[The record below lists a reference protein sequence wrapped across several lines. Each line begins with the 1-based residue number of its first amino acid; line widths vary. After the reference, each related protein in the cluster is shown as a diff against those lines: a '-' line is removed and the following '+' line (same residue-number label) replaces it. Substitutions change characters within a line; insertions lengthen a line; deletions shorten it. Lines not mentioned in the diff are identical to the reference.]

1 MSVNAWAAKVSFG
14 ADVNSK
20 NKQSVLLALEGTVAD
35 ASYAPFLREVWP
47 EEVFTALRISL
58 RYVKARLKEAEFERK
73 QLGLRSR
80 YRRRLDTNPNC
91 DCLEV
96 LLTHAC
102 EDWQSLKWMEV
113 HVEAA
118 NAEQLPKGCY
128 VSVRVGDVLKQG
140 RYEPQRAYNFPGIDR
155 RRDVRIDVYQHVGNC
170 LLTAEPD
177 SSAMHDTYATSTN
190 PDFPAMKFKVSVSTK
205 SEEVQKSKTDR
216 AAKMKGKAKEYL
228 GKHRIEEL
236 LSEAVKALLKEQ
248 PTEPVDF
255 ICKYLSCSKKE
266 PKLMP
271 VTGAKP
277 GSKPMK
283 LKQDPSGEE
292 SFVDLEGGGTAD
304 PRNDLPDVRSE
315 MRQLLVEAA
324 GNGQLR
330 EALKDFDDESG
341 RKAEA
346 VREKAGD
353 LLMAATENGDFEK
366 ILKDLQSSDAAKK
379 KNVDE
384 IRTKAAQLLVSSA
397 DNGDLRK
404 ALAEIRTMPAQPS
417 PRQETRR
424 KAAELLVEAADN
436 GQLKKALEEIKGSPS
451 GPNLQKLQMKVGD
464 VLMAAIENGDLEKAI
479 KEVSENPPADPAAGA
494 S

>member
-1 MSVNAWAAKVSFG
+1 
-14 ADVNSK
+14 
-20 NKQSVLLALEGTVAD
+20 
-35 ASYAPFLREVWP
+35 
-47 EEVFTALRISL
+47 
-58 RYVKARLKEAEFERK
+58 
-73 QLGLRSR
+73 
-80 YRRRLDTNPNC
+80 
-91 DCLEV
+91 
-96 LLTHAC
+96 
-102 EDWQSLKWMEV
+102 MEV

-255 ICKYLSCSKKE
+255 ICKYLSGSKKE

-283 LKQDPSGEE
+283 LKQDPDPATGEE